1 MRVLALDVTRGTLM
15 EILGT
20 PRFRGYGRRNGER
33 RRKSVRGC
41 IVSHDLSVLNLVVVK
56 KGENELPGLTD
67 TEKTRMR
74 GPKRASK
81 IRKLF
86 NLSKEDDVRKYVN
99 SYRRKSGKVSFSFVI
114 DGHKIVPNHSFLT
127 LLKLSMHIAL
137 ACFTCHT
144 IANFSYGVKT
154 GFALPFTHAWCML
167 EVGYWILGFGWN
179 HIGLVKMMIS

>member
-1 MRVLALDVTRGTLM
+1 MFPPSSFNLCLSVTAKQNVGKR
-15 EILGT
+15 T
-20 PRFRGYGRRNGER
+20 PCFRGYGRRNGER

-81 IRKLF
+81 TRKLF

-99 SYRRKSGKVSFSFVI
+99 NYRRTFGTKSGKVSFSFVI
-114 DGHKIVPNHSFLT
+114 DGHKIVLNHSFLT
-127 LLKLSMHIAL
+127 LVCTKHLHASLATPLPTFPMELKQ
-137 ACFTCHT
+137 
-144 IANFSYGVKT
+144 
-154 GFALPFTHAWCML
+154 
-167 EVGYWILGFGWN
+167 
-179 HIGLVKMMIS
+179 